1 MIRPGLLAG
10 IIFAF
15 TVSIEE
21 FNLTFVIGTPTFET
35 IPTILYSFMG
45 YYFIRTN
52 ASVVALIMMT
62 PNIIMLF
69 LVERFLK
76 SEYLAAS
83 LGIM

>member
-83 LGIM
+83 LGKM